1 MGVFDKD
8 LVKKDIDFLPDPI
21 ENMEFQLRRRFIML
35 CNYYNKLKV
44 WTPGYHIKEDFA
56 EVLYRINRERPDWWK
71 GDFVYING
79 YQTDLTENI
88 DDWYGARLIVKYDT
102 YSGQT
107 IEIMF
112 YVPPFGILNDKYEHI

>member
-8 LVKKDIDFLPDPI
+8 LVKKDIEFLPDPA

-35 CNYYNKLKV
+35 CNHYNTLKV

-56 EVLYRINRERPDWWK
+56 EILYRINRERPYWWK
-71 GDFVYING
+71 GDFEYISG

-88 DDWYGARLIVKYDT
+88 DDWCGARLIVKYDT

-107 IEIMF
+107 IEIKF
-112 YVPPFGILNDKYEHI
+112 YVPPFGILNDNYECI